1 MNIDHVIR
9 RKFAPVEQHWG
20 WKDCAL
26 YALGIG
32 YGSDPLD
39 ERELAFVYEQ
49 GQQKVAPSFC
59 LVLGWPELWHRE
71 PAAGV
76 DWTRIL
82 HGEQRLV
89 LHRPMTVNGAVKARY
104 RVVAIQDKGPGR
116 GALLWFDTDLED
128 AVSGA
133 PVAHMR
139 STQFLRAE
147 GGCGDWGDPVTP
159 LAPLEND
166 ARAMRSIN
174 YATLPQSALL
184 YRLSGDTMP
193 LHADPKV
200 ARQGGFDR
208 PILHGLANM
217 GLACRA
223 ILELFCPDDPGQLT
237 AMSVRFVA
245 PAYPGETLRVEF
257 LQDDSGVRFR
267 AYSVQRDLLLLD
279 RGAFTLRV
287 GGARNPDQG

>member
-1 MNIDHVIR
+1 MNIDHVIHR
-9 RKFAPVEQHWG
+9 HFPPVEQRWD

-39 ERELAFVYEQ
+39 ERELDFVYEQ
-49 GQQKVAPSFC
+49 RQQKVVPSFA
-59 LVLGWPELWHRE
+59 LVLGWPALWHRD
-71 PAAGV
+71 PAAGI

-89 LHRPMTVNGAVKARY
+89 LHRPMTVSGAVRARY

-128 AVSGA
+128 AVTDA

-139 STQFLRAE
+139 NTQFLRDE
-147 GGCGDWGDPVTP
+147 GGCGDWGAAVAPLPAIAADATP
-159 LAPLEND
+159 LQTIA
-166 ARAMRSIN
+166 

-193 LHADPKV
+193 LHADPQV

-223 ILELFCPDDPGQLT
+223 ILERFCPAQAERLT

-257 LQDDSGVRFR
+257 VEDPHGVRFR
-267 AYSVQRDLLLLD
+267 ARSVERGVLLLD
-279 RGAFTLRV
+279 RGEFELRPHH
-287 GGARNPDQG
+287 ASPSN